1 MYLSRDS
8 FIEETLTTMLYR
20 IFDLSYSK
28 LKSGIDDEPLQ
39 RLLHGHEVVSRQE
52 RFYFHDGLPHL
63 VVSVLFRLGSLVPP
77 AQLPARHPTRR
88 RQQRHGTVLASLWGS
103 SGS

>member
-63 VVSVLFRLGSLVPP
+63 VVSVLYRLATLPGSQTEDKRGTPRQAPP
-77 AQLPARHPTRR
+77 
-88 RQQRHGTVLASLWGS
+88 G
-103 SGS
+103 